1 MSGVRRERERERS
14 TSLPPGPTP
23 PPPPFLPPSPLQRY
37 SSLTCG
43 ALAVEGVDLVDTL
56 AVVQAG
62 ADGALVRIDLAELSL
77 VTWPIS
83 KGRTRREMDWLERD
97 TVRIIFTLML

>member
-1 MSGVRRERERERS
+1 MSVFVFELNTGSERGTGRQGERGREREID
-14 TSLPPGPTP
+14 LCAPCPPTGPSIYH
-23 PPPPFLPPSPLQRY
+23 FLPPPLLQRY
-37 SSLTCG
+37 GSLTCG

-62 ADGALVRIDLAELSL
+62 AVGALVRIDLAELPF

-83 KGRTRREMDWLERD
+83 KGGP
-97 TVRIIFTLML
+97 